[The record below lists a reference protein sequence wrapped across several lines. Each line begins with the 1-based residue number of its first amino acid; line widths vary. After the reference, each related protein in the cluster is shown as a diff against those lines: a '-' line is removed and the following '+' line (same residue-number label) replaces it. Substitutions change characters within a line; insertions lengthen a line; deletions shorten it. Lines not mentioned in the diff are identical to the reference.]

1 MNAKKGSFS
10 STTLFSLATL
20 FTLFFSAQ
28 GNVFSKYSPLFNAL
42 TIGSAKIALIEP
54 KESFDARWESQYKM
68 QDNITPE
75 SAAEKFLNIA
85 PEGFFIGPSQ
95 SHYQIEGGIG
105 SICSC
110 DRFYNLVNK
119 CSPGDSLQFWNNPWP
134 IIDDVAA
141 MGASMFRIS
150 LSWERL
156 QPNGPESWDQSAM
169 DHYRSIIQ
177 YIKSKGVE
185 PLVVFHHYTVPTWFE
200 DLDGTF
206 LGGFVDAKNNHY
218 FVDFA
223 VRAYENLADIVTY
236 WSTYNMGYEFKA
248 YRENQLAPGNFYYVA
263 KTFKNFTGQK
273 PESIEKA
280 VQLYAKK
287 HFDGYEDFYVSV
299 ETTIKKEAL
308 HVAHLVK
315 ANILLAH
322 ADIYEKIHALH
333 LKKVKNGA
341 EIPEPQIGIQVTIHP
356 LYPHS
361 KKNPFI
367 AAIGNWML
375 NHGFY
380 EFFTNDQYDL
390 HLPTKIDLHIRRK
403 NAHKTLDWV
412 GINVYDRSI
421 VASMKQVYKEKEE
434 YRKTAGD
441 KTFCPQVIAY
451 SVEEITNKLV
461 KPLQKKLGKTVPI
474 IITENGLAAKNDQ
487 QRNDFYR
494 YALYTIQELIK
505 QGHPII
511 GYLTWSSH
519 DNFEWGKPYKTKQY
533 GLFEVYGFETGK
545 IITALKDPKQNYF
558 VRFSKAFTKK

>member
-1 MNAKKGSFS
+1 MNAKKGSLNLVI
-10 STTLFSLATL
+10 LFSLAT
-20 FTLFFSAQ
+20 FFPFFLPIQATI
-28 GNVFSKYSPLFNAL
+28 FSKYRPLFNAL
-42 TIGSAKIALIEP
+42 TVGSAKLSFIEP
-54 KESFDARWESQYKM
+54 KESFDAEWESQYKK
-68 QDNITPE
+68 QDGITPE
-75 SAAEKFLNIA
+75 TAAQKFLNIA

-119 CSPGDSLQFWNNPWP
+119 CTPGDSLNFWNNPWP
-134 IIDDVAA
+134 IIDDIAE

-156 QPNGPESWDQSAM
+156 QPDGSESWDQAAM
-169 DHYRSIIQ
+169 DHYRKIVQ
-177 YIKSKGVE
+177 YIKSKGIE

-200 DLDGTF
+200 DIDGPF
-206 LGGFVDAKNNHY
+206 LGGFVDSKNNHY

-223 VRAYENLADIVTY
+223 VRVYNNLADIVTY

-263 KTFKNFTGQK
+263 KTFKEFTGK
-273 PESIEKA
+273 RPESLEKA
-280 VQLYAKK
+280 VLNYAKK
-287 HFDGYEDFYVSV
+287 NFDGYEEFYATV
-299 ETTIKKEAL
+299 EATIKKEAL
-308 HVAHLVK
+308 HMAHLVK

-322 ADIYEKIHALH
+322 ADIYEKIHELY
-333 LKKVKNGA
+333 LKKVKNGLK
-341 EIPEPQIGIQVTIHP
+341 IPEPQIGIQVTIHP

-361 KKNPFI
+361 KKSPFI

-380 EFFTNDQYDL
+380 EFFTNDVYDL
-390 HLPTKIDLHIRRK
+390 HLPTKIDLHITRK

-441 KTFCPQVIAY
+441 KTFCPQVMAY
-451 SVEEITNKLV
+451 AVEEITNKLI
-461 KPLQKKLGKTVPI
+461 KPLQKKLKRTVPI
-474 IITENGLAAKNDQ
+474 IITENGLAAKNNQ

-494 YALYTIQELIK
+494 YTLYTIQELIK

-511 GYLTWSSH
+511 GYLMWSSH
-519 DNFEWGKPYKTKQY
+519 DNFEWGNPYKTKPY
-533 GLFEVYGFETGK
+533 GMFEVHGFETGN
-545 IITALKDPKQNYF
+545 ITTELKDPNHNYF
-558 VRFSKAFTKK
+558 VRFCREMTKK